1 MRFEEKAAVIT
12 GGGRG
17 LGRAFA
23 TALAGEGARIALV
36 DVDEETVLQT
46 ASALG
51 ERGFEAVGV
60 PCDVRQEHDV
70 DRSMQLVHDR
80 FGRIDILVNSAALH
94 GQKYN
99 QPFVSLERDEVR
111 ALFDVNVMG
120 ILNCSL
126 ACRPMLAAAGD
137 GVVINL
143 ASTAANI
150 AATPYGVSKL
160 AARGLTVALASEFA
174 ADNIRVN
181 AISPGFVGSA
191 GALAECSHERL
202 LALLASQGVH
212 LPPSVLAKCSLED
225 LTSIFLSQQLLAR
238 EGTTDDVVKALLY
251 LCSDD
256 AGFVTGETLKIAG
269 GSALGF

>member
-1 MRFEEKAAVIT
+1 VRFEEKTVVVI

-23 TALAGEGARIALV
+23 TALAGEGACIALV
-36 DVDEETVLQT
+36 DVDAEAVLDT
-46 ASALG
+46 ASELA
-51 ERGFEAVGV
+51 ERGFETIGV
-60 PCDVRQEHDV
+60 PCDVREEHDV
-70 DRSMQLVHDR
+70 ERAMHQVDEQ

-94 GQKYN
+94 GRRYN
-99 QPFVSLERDEVR
+99 QPFASLERDDVR
-111 ALFDVNVMG
+111 AMFDVNVMG

-126 ACRPMLAAAGD
+126 ACRPMLAATGN

-150 AATPYGVSKL
+150 ATTPYGVSKL

-191 GALAECSHERL
+191 GTLAECTHERL
-202 LALLASQGVH
+202 IALLASQGVN
-212 LPPSVLAKCSLED
+212 LPPQVLAKCSRED
-225 LTSIFLSQQLLAR
+225 LASIFLSQQLLAR
-238 EGTTDDVVKALLY
+238 GGTMDAVVKALLY

-256 AGFVTGETLKIAG
+256 AGLRPRSGVTAD
-269 GSALGF
+269 